1 MQQGETEKPRRKGLA
16 PWLGAPSSPRVLGY
30 IQFLAVGMMRS
41 TPLRRLA
48 ASAALLA
55 SLCLSQARAGDATE
69 TAPTTGPRFPRFL
82 RPLPTDRPK
91 ELARSSATPWDR
103 SLLLTFDDGPDL
115 VGTSLILDEL
125 TRRGVKAVF
134 FVNGHH
140 IVRNLPEDLAR
151 RDLLRKLATH
161 GHLVGNHTMGHK
173 NLCQQRDAIPTE
185 IDGASEIIAYA
196 TSVRPLVFRSPYG
209 ARCRD
214 LDRALADRDVI
225 QIGWNMDPQEWRGEN
240 EDAIVK
246 YATDGLRRAKGPVIL
261 LLHDKNVAAVH
272 ALARILDFVD
282 AENARAASEGKQP
295 IRLVDYR
302 VFLPREPLPE
312 TGLEP
317 WARSFASALGALS
330 SLSALAS
337 TPLDAAAKTR

>member
-1 MQQGETEKPRRKGLA
+1 MRR
-16 PWLGAPSSPRVLGY
+16 PS
-30 IQFLAVGMMRS
+30 FLATG
-41 TPLRRLA
+41 LLA
-48 ASAALLA
+48 ACLCFEASRDGEAGADGEAGLGPAQPDRGKAGRSSAGLD
-55 SLCLSQARAGDATE
+55 SSTD
-69 TAPTTGPRFPRFL
+69 FPRFL
-82 RPLPTDRPK
+82 LPLPSQRGG
-91 ELARSSATPWDR
+91 ELARSASTRWGR

-161 GHLVGNHTMGHK
+161 GHLVGNHSMSHK
-173 NLCQQRDAIPTE
+173 NLCQARDAIAAE

-196 TSVRPLVFRSPYG
+196 TSVRPLLFRSPYG

-214 LDRALADRDVI
+214 LDRALADRDVV
-225 QIGWNMDPQEWRGEN
+225 QVGWNMDPQEWRGED

-246 YATDGLRRAKGPVIL
+246 YATAGLRRAKGPVIL

-272 ALARILDFVD
+272 AVARILDFVD
-282 AENARAASEGKQP
+282 GENARAAREGSAP

-302 VFLPREPLPE
+302 VFLPAEPLPE
-312 TGLEP
+312 TGVEL
-317 WARSFASALGALS
+317 WATSFAS
-330 SLSALAS
+330 SLAALAGLATVAS
-337 TPLDAAAKTR
+337 PPS

>member
-1 MQQGETEKPRRKGLA
+1 MLFHGKGSLIRS
-16 PWLGAPSSPRVLGY
+16 LGFPSALCVVCALCVFSP
-30 IQFLAVGMMRS
+30 
-41 TPLRRLA
+41 
-48 ASAALLA
+48 SAALSA
-55 SLCLSQARAGDATE
+55 EGATATRAVA
-69 TAPTTGPRFPRFL
+69 APAFPRYL
-82 RPLPTDRPK
+82 MPLPSQRGK
-91 ELARSSATPWDR
+91 EATRAPSAAWGR

-173 NLCQQRDAIPTE
+173 NLCQERDAIATE
-185 IDGASEIIAYA
+185 IDGASELIAYA
-196 TSVRPLVFRSPYG
+196 TSVRPLLFRSPYG
-209 ARCRD
+209 ARCRE
-214 LDRALADRDVI
+214 LDRVLADRDIV
-225 QIGWNMDPQEWRGEN
+225 QVGWNMDPQEWRGED

-246 YATDGLRRAKGPVIL
+246 YATAGLRRAKGPVIL

-272 ALARILDFVD
+272 AVARILDFVEG
-282 AENARAASEGKQP
+282 ENARVAREGGQP

-302 VFLPREPLPE
+302 VFLPTEPLPE
-312 TGLEP
+312 TGIEL
-317 WARSFASALGALS
+317 WAKSFASSLGALS
-330 SLSALAS
+330 ALSALAS
-337 TPLDAAAKTR
+337 P

>member
-1 MQQGETEKPRRKGLA
+1 MAVAVLLACLGFPQGRWVRGEPSLESATP
-16 PWLGAPSSPRVLGY
+16 GAP
-30 IQFLAVGMMRS
+30 AV
-41 TPLRRLA
+41 A
-48 ASAALLA
+48 A
-55 SLCLSQARAGDATE
+55 GVATHVE
-69 TAPTTGPRFPRFL
+69 FPRYL
-82 RPLPTDRPK
+82 RPLPADRPR
-91 ELARSSATPWDR
+91 EWAGSAAAPWQR

-140 IVRNLPEDLAR
+140 IVRKLPEDLAR

-161 GHLVGNHTMGHK
+161 GHLVGNHTMNHK
-173 NLCQQRDAIPTE
+173 NLCQQRDAIASE

-214 LDRALADRDVI
+214 LDRALADRDII

-240 EDAIVK
+240 EDAIVA
-246 YATDGLRRAKGPVIL
+246 YATAGLRRAKGPVIL

-282 AENARAASEGKQP
+282 AENLRAAAEGKP
-295 IRLVDYR
+295 AIRLVDYR
-302 VFLPREPLPE
+302 VFLPREPLRE

-317 WARSFASALGALS
+317 WARSFTSALGSLS
-330 SLSALAS
+330 SLAALVG
-337 TPLDAAAKTR
+337 P